1 MMGSVEI
8 EQTPF
13 DKKFR
18 GIVEEY
24 IQGSNKSIKIVTGE
38 ISAYNYFDLRN
49 AAEEAASRGVKI
61 DVYANGPHTDII
73 NRLIHHKIN
82 VFIGDRDPQEHF
94 MICDERKVIVSVK
107 EKIRTKPLV
116 SVMGKRIGL
125 IKDTASE
132 VRKYMEMFEGLKKN
146 ARKQRIV
153 GEDPLLAVLNHP
165 IC

>member
-1 MMGSVEI
+1 MGSVEI

-24 IQGSNKSIKIVTGE
+24 IRESNKSIKIVTGE

-49 AAEEAASRGVKI
+49 AAEEAAGRGVKI
-61 DVYANGPHTDII
+61 DVYASGPHTDII

-107 EKIRTKPLV
+107 EKNRTKP
-116 SVMGKRIGL
+116 RIGV
-125 IKDTASE
+125 IKDTTNE
-132 VRKYMEMFEGLKKN
+132 VRKYMDMFEGLKKN
-146 ARKQRIV
+146 ARKQRIL
-153 GEDPLLAVLNHP
+153 GKDPLLAALNHP
-165 IC
+165 I

>member
-24 IQGSNKSIKIVTGE
+24 IRESNKSIKIVTGE
-38 ISAYNYFDLRN
+38 ISAYNYFDLRS
-49 AAEEAASRGVKI
+49 ASEEAASRGVKI
-61 DVYANGPHTDII
+61 DVYASGPHTDII

-94 MICDERKVIVSVK
+94 MICDERKVIVSIK
-107 EKIRTKPLV
+107 EKNRTKPT
-116 SVMGKRIGL
+116 VMGKRIGV

-146 ARKQRIV
+146 ARKQRIE
-153 GEDPLLAVLNHP
+153 GEDPLLAALNHP

>member
-1 MMGSVEI
+1 MGSVEI

-24 IQGSNKSIKIVTGE
+24 IRESNKSIKIVTGE

-49 AAEEAASRGVKI
+49 AVEEAAGRGVKI
-61 DVYANGPHTDII
+61 DVYASGPHTDII

-107 EKIRTKPLV
+107 EKNRT
-116 SVMGKRIGL
+116 KRIGV
-125 IKDTASE
+125 IKDTANE
-132 VRKYMEMFEGLKKN
+132 VRKYMDMFEGLKKN
-146 ARKQRIV
+146 ARKQRIL
-153 GEDPLLAVLNHP
+153 GKDPLLAALNHP
-165 IC
+165 I

>member
-18 GIVEEY
+18 EIVEGY
-24 IQGSNKSIKIVTGE
+24 IRESNKSIKIVTGE

-49 AAEEAASRGVKI
+49 AAEEAATRGVKI
-61 DVYANGPHTDII
+61 DVYASGPNTDII

-107 EKIRTKPLV
+107 EKNRTEPT
-116 SVMGKRIGL
+116 VMGKRMGV

-132 VRKYMEMFEGLKKN
+132 VRKYMKMFEGLKKN

-153 GEDPLLAVLNHP
+153 GEDPLLAALNHP

>member
-1 MMGSVEI
+1 MMGIVEI
-8 EQTPF
+8 KQTPF

-18 GIVEEY
+18 EIVEEH
-24 IQGSNKSIKIVTGE
+24 IRQSNKSIKIVTGE

-49 AAEEAASRGVKI
+49 ATEKPLTRGVKI
-61 DVYANGPHTDII
+61 DVYASGPYIDII

-82 VFIGDRDPQEHF
+82 VYIGDSDPQEHF

-107 EKIRTKPLV
+107 EENRTKPT
-116 SVMGKRIGL
+116 VMGKRIGV
-125 IKDTASE
+125 IKDTASD
-132 VRKYMEMFEGLKKN
+132 VRKYMEKFKELKKN

-153 GEDPLLAVLNHP
+153 GQDPLLEALNHP